1 MLSDWQRWAEGR
13 NATEVFEAFMRS
25 IARRQTTAPH
35 LPCVPHPPSAS
46 ERVRRRQTLP
56 FAHTHGRSRDRRAR
70 ARSVRLPRPP
80 TPPSPPPAAPRSH
93 ARRCIC
99 PAAASF
105 VFFRIAL
112 EQLSAPSE
120 PIAFAAAQTLSSG
133 ATSSSGD
140 QLCCGGPPCRLVTPQ
155 SGWCAGATTEN
166 ACHHARTE
174 GRPCV
179 WVGRWCTKG
188 HAFGSASEPQ
198 CPPPP
203 SSGDGGRGGAGGS
216 PLSLSTDRVAHV
228 DPRLAGTRD
237 FVDVRRVLSRLR
249 ASVVYLSD
257 DRDGSGRA
265 GGVEREGRS
274 VDSIA
279 GADRNSALLRIFDV
293 PRFARIERRQCLD
306 DMKACAQTMARMMGV
321 EASSVGPRATLPNDA
336 L

>member
-1 MLSDWQRWAEGR
+1 M
-13 NATEVFEAFMRS
+13 
-25 IARRQTTAPH
+25 
-35 LPCVPHPPSAS
+35 
-46 ERVRRRQTLP
+46 
-56 FAHTHGRSRDRRAR
+56 
-70 ARSVRLPRPP
+70 
-80 TPPSPPPAAPRSH
+80 
-93 ARRCIC
+93 
-99 PAAASF
+99 
-105 VFFRIAL
+105 
-112 EQLSAPSE
+112 
-120 PIAFAAAQTLSSG
+120 
-133 ATSSSGD
+133 
-140 QLCCGGPPCRLVTPQ
+140 
-155 SGWCAGATTEN
+155 
-166 ACHHARTE
+166 
-174 GRPCV
+174 
-179 WVGRWCTKG
+179 
-188 HAFGSASEPQ
+188 
-198 CPPPP
+198 
-203 SSGDGGRGGAGGS
+203 
-216 PLSLSTDRVAHV
+216 STDRVAHV